1 MPDVPDAAVGVGTG
15 AVSATAAPEV
25 FSVVG
30 TRRGFSGRVASV
42 RIDRVVM
49 PGGTIVDR
57 EVVEHDRAV
66 AVVALDDDHRVVLI
80 EQYRHPLRRRLWELP
95 AGLMDVEAEP
105 AVQTAARELAEE
117 TGFAA
122 SSWQLLA
129 DIAASPGFT
138 DEAVRIFL
146 ARGLTDIG
154 RPAGA
159 DDEEADLQVV
169 RVPLAVAV
177 AAVFDGRIVNAAA
190 VAGLLAAAA
199 AVRGDVALRAA
210 DDPWTS
216 GPAVVRP
223 DGESARAPA
232 LDGPAL
238 DGPALDGP
246 VLDGPVLDG
255 PVLDG
260 RG

>member
-1 MPDVPDAAVGVGTG
+1 MSDAPQVRSDTGTAAPIGPD
-15 AVSATAAPEV
+15 APEV

-30 TRRGFSGRVASV
+30 TRRVFDGRVASV

-49 PGGTIVDR
+49 PGGTLADR

-66 AVVALDDDHRVVLI
+66 AVVALDDDDRVVLI

-95 AGLMDVEAEP
+95 AGLMDIAAEP

-146 ARGLTDIG
+146 ARGLTEVG

-159 DDEEADLQVV
+159 DDEEADLRVV
-169 RVPLAVAV
+169 LVPLADAV

-190 VAGLLAAAA
+190 VAGLLAASAVAA
-199 AVRGDVALRAA
+199 DGVSLRPA
-210 DDPWTS
+210 DDPWLS
-216 GPAVVRP
+216 GAAVIRA
-223 DGESARAPA
+223 DGESAWAPT
-232 LDGPAL
+232 LDGAAPEKTS
-238 DGPALDGP
+238 
-246 VLDGPVLDG
+246 
-255 PVLDG
+255 
-260 RG
+260 

>member
-1 MPDVPDAAVGVGTG
+1 MPDVPDGPDGVGI
-15 AVSATAAPEV
+15 AAEAAPDVPEV

-30 TRRGFSGRVASV
+30 TRRVFAGRVASV

-49 PGGTIVDR
+49 PGGTVADR

-66 AVVALDDDHRVVLI
+66 AVVALDDDDRVVLI

-105 AVQTAARELAEE
+105 AMETAARELAEE

-122 SSWQLLA
+122 SSWELLA

-159 DDEEADLQVV
+159 DDEEADLRVV
-169 RVPLAVAV
+169 LVPMADAVT
-177 AAVFDGRIVNAAA
+177 AVFAGHDRQRGRGGRP
-190 VAGLLAAAA
+190 AGRRGAL
-199 AVRGDVALRAA
+199 RGDVALRAA

-216 GPAVVRP
+216 GPAVARA
-223 DGESARAPA
+223 DGESARAPE
-232 LDGPAL
+232 LG
-238 DGPALDGP
+238 GS
-246 VLDGPVLDG
+246 
-255 PVLDG
+255 
-260 RG
+260 R